1 MRRLSPARSRDLL
14 RIRRRS
20 GGVQQDDAESVKWFR
35 KAADQGDAYAQ
46 GRLGSRYY
54 NGKGV
59 PQSYAEAAKW
69 YRKSADQ
76 GDFHSQ
82 AILGE
87 MYVLGQGVPQDYVS
101 AHMWLN
107 LSAAQGNQDAVKGR
121 DTLAQRMTPA
131 QIAEAQKLARD
142 WKPTKQPPR

>member
-1 MRRLSPARSRDLL
+1 
-14 RIRRRS
+14 
-20 GGVQQDDAESVKWFR
+20 VKWFR

-82 AILGE
+82 GILGE
-87 MYVLGQGVPQDYVS
+87 MYVLGQGVPQDYVQ
-101 AHMWLN
+101 AHKWLN
-107 LSAAQGNQDAVKGR
+107 LAAAAGVDEALCNQDAKER
-121 DTLAQRMTPA
+121 DVISLRMTPA
-131 QIAEAQKLARD
+131 QIAEAQKLARE
-142 WKPTKQPPR
+142 WKPTKQQSQ